1 MIVLPPTIRHALRAN
16 DINRRAAVRLDK
28 PEPDPPPVVKF
39 FSPSGPQIWLA
50 TELADDGDVL
60 HGLADLGF
68 GCPEIGPWS
77 LRELSE
83 VRLPFGLG
91 IQIETDFETGVPLSV
106 WPPVPDDPAQSSPP
120 RSCSVEHLDNRSER
134 TERLDPPPPGAAP
147 TL

>member
-16 DINRRAAVRLDK
+16 DINRRAAIRLDK

-39 FSPSGPQIWLA
+39 FNPLGPQTWLA
-50 TELADDGDVL
+50 TEMAHDGDVL

-91 IQIETDFETGVPLSV
+91 IQIEVGFDTGVPLSV
-106 WPPVPDDPAQSSPP
+106 WAACSRRSGSIFATEVMFGRSP
-120 RSCSVEHLDNRSER
+120 R
-134 TERLDPPPPGAAP
+134 
-147 TL
+147 